1 MIDANFPL
9 IFFHFQG
16 LKKGLGCF
24 IFNSHRQ
31 YRAPFSS
38 SMRNHVYKP
47 YIDELL
53 AIERAVDPVLQ
64 VSGVKPHRRSTVAD
78 IRQYLMGKVRSAG
91 IRLFQLLDIVTG
103 RAFLV
108 FRGTAY

>member
-1 MIDANFPL
+1 MR
-9 IFFHFQG
+9 
-16 LKKGLGCF
+16 
-24 IFNSHRQ
+24 SHI
-31 YRAPFSS
+31 
-38 SMRNHVYKP
+38 YKP

-53 AIERAVDPVLQ
+53 AIEGKIDPVLQ
-64 VSGVKPHRRSTVAD
+64 VSIAKPHRRSAILD
-78 IRQYLMGKVRSAG
+78 IRQYLISKVRNAG